1 MWRNWSALRKTNL
14 PSFEVKKSRKRGTI
28 RWCVKW
34 KPQILYF
41 NHQNQADVY
50 FEAAAWRLTQ
60 LMKTRPFLWTC
71 LVSNRSRECFARS
84 LLWYLEADWCTTFSI
99 ERHEGPP
106 VHPAFWRASSPD
118 CCIWCTSGGD
128 SSVICPKVL
137 RQAVEV
143 WMWFK
148 TTKTTT
154 CLDRFLMIS
163 FCANLLVVSC
173 TNLTQAPHA
182 APIISRTSATTWELV
197 GWIPSLQLPRHG
209 SVSSWM
215 SSPVEALRC

>member
-1 MWRNWSALRKTNL
+1 
-14 PSFEVKKSRKRGTI
+14 
-28 RWCVKW
+28 
-34 KPQILYF
+34 
-41 NHQNQADVY
+41 
-50 FEAAAWRLTQ
+50 
-60 LMKTRPFLWTC
+60 MKARPFLWTC
-71 LVSNRSRECFARS
+71 LKTWFQIGAGNALQDHWCGTLRQIGAQLFPLNDMKG
-84 LLWYLEADWCTTFSI
+84 LLCIRRFG
-99 ERHEGPP
+99 GPP
-106 VHPAFWRASSPD
+106 LQIAAYGAHLEETVLWS
-118 CCIWCTSGGD
+118 
-128 SSVICPKVL
+128 VL
-137 RQAVEV
+137 RQSGEV

-173 TNLTQAPHA
+173 TNLAQAPHA

-209 SVSSWM
+209 NVSSWM